1 MTDNEIFLLI
11 LLLIMGL
18 PWIIWR
24 MLGDDDRAPLVVVQ
38 IFVGVLLG
46 PGVLGMAAPALHAQI
61 FNPGAIAAL
70 NGIALWAVMLFVWL
84 AGIEL
89 DLGAAWAA
97 RRDSWTAAGLALLTP
112 LALGGLAGWLI
123 LMRPGWIGAQ
133 GQPWQAVLGIGMAC
147 AVTALPI
154 LVLLMDR
161 LAILR
166 APLGQRV
173 LRYASLDDIAI
184 WAVLALILLDWPR
197 MERQL
202 GFLLCFPFVAWA
214 MRALMQRMAPAE
226 RLRLSMV
233 WLALAGLAA
242 DWAGLHFMVGAFLAG
257 VVLDRAWFDGDALD
271 RLRDMLLLT
280 VMPVFFLST
289 GLRTVWA
296 MGGVELVAAALLLL
310 AAAVGGKLLGVRIAG
325 RLLGWARGEASVIGW
340 LLQTKAL
347 VMIIFVNILLD
358 RQVISGAT
366 FTALLLMALA
376 STMLTTPMA
385 RRGLRRLEAD
395 AGVSDQASPDA
406 GRTPRLDQDAGLE

>member
-11 LLLIMGL
+11 LLFIMGL
-18 PWIIWR
+18 PWILWR

-46 PGVLGMAAPALHAQI
+46 PGVLGAAAPALHAQV
-61 FNPGAIAAL
+61 FTPHAITAL
-70 NGIALWAVMLFVWL
+70 NGVALWAVMLFVWL

-112 LALGGLAGWLI
+112 LALGSLAGLLI
-123 LMRPGWIGAQ
+123 LMRPGWIGPQ
-133 GQPWQAVLGIGMAC
+133 GQLWQAVLGIGMAC

-154 LVLLMDR
+154 LLLLMDR

-166 APLGQRV
+166 TPLGQRV

-184 WAVLALILLDWPR
+184 WGVLALILLDWPR
-197 MERQL
+197 MERQA
-202 GFLLCFPFVAWA
+202 GFILCFPSIAWA
-214 MRALMQRMAPAE
+214 VRFLMPRVPISE

-257 VVLDRAWFDGDALD
+257 VVLDRQWFDAEALD

-296 MGGVELVAAALLLL
+296 MGGVELMWVTLLLL
-310 AAAVGGKLLGVRIAG
+310 AAAVGGKLLGIQCAG
-325 RLLGWARGEASVIGW
+325 RLLGWRRGEATVIGW

-347 VMIIFVNILLD
+347 IMIIFVNILLD
-358 RQVISGAT
+358 RQLISGAT

-385 RRGLRRLEAD
+385 RRGLRSLANQD
-395 AGVSDQASPDA
+395 VTDDPLVTAAGPPHPS
-406 GRTPRLDQDAGLE
+406 